1 MFVNHRGYNNVTG
14 TLPQAI
20 KRTGMFG
27 LSRVSARN
35 RERNGRPKT
44 ATPSLIMGMKAALK
58 TRDDLVQVEILM
70 REQGLR
76 TETRLK
82 LILARAR
89 LKWQLLAVE
98 MREQLRVPPS

>member
-1 MFVNHRGYNNVTG
+1 
-14 TLPQAI
+14 
-20 KRTGMFG
+20 
-27 LSRVSARN
+27 
-35 RERNGRPKT
+35 
-44 ATPSLIMGMKAALK
+44 MKAALK